1 MHIQLMM
8 PFQIT
13 PRPMTLTFLLEIAF
27 SDFVAWPKGL
37 YKVFHKNIVIYN

>member
-13 PRPMTLTFLLEIAF
+13 PRPMTLTFLLDIAF
-27 SDFVAWPKGL
+27 SDFVATKGIIQSISQKYRYL
-37 YKVFHKNIVIYN
+37 